1 MNSVPEQL
9 TAIGKTHIDNAMR
22 FYEIA
27 SQGAKKMAEL
37 NINATQAAISETLNG
52 WKSLSDCRDIGE
64 LPAWATKAARPRF
77 ENMSG
82 YARGLYECAT
92 STGAEMANVMENQVS
107 EFNRQLSGAME
118 AASRSAPSGSEAA
131 VAAVRSVM
139 AVSNSVFD
147 TMSKAARQM
156 VSMGEANMRQMQ
168 EQGQHAQSAVQSAA
182 QQAGSESRKR
192 AATA

>member
-9 TAIGKTHIDNAMR
+9 TAIGKNQIDNAMR

-37 NINATQAAISETLNG
+37 NINATQSAIAETLNG
-52 WKSLSDCRDIGE
+52 WKLFSECRDIGE
-64 LPAWATKAARPRF
+64 IPAWATKAARPRF

-82 YARGLYECAT
+82 YARGLYEFVT
-92 STGAEMANVMENQVS
+92 TTGAEVANVMESQVS
-107 EFNRQLSGAME
+107 EFNRQVSAVMD

-131 VAAVRSVM
+131 VAAVRSMM

-156 VSMGEANMRQMQ
+156 VSIGEANMRQMQ
-168 EQGQHAQSAVQSAA
+168 EQGQQAQRETHAAVQQATSETRRRSAA
-182 QQAGSESRKR
+182 
-192 AATA
+192 